1 MTEQL
6 EVINTNLENDDV
18 KLNSDLDHIDMIL
31 TGYETYLSNIS
42 LKELSG
48 CEKYYLNVG
57 MCYGISGSEGGFW
70 DKVKETASKTY
81 EMLKNIIKNIISYFT
96 GDGQRAIDD
105 SKNELGDVIK
115 ALKELNT
122 NIPIPEGSKLLK
134 AERYFKPPS
143 VEGLDEESIKT
154 VNTEINK
161 IDSIVKAVVSS
172 DRVGPLVTQ
181 LEVLGN
187 ASVSSAQVITDLI
200 KKISKEADT
209 SIEKMKT
216 PGIPKEGEVKEVQ
229 DSKKQETQE
238 DIKQA
243 KTKTNNTKKLAS
255 IRNKFLAPSK
265 VVIGLRNEVEK
276 LKNDKSFKE

>member
-6 EVINTNLENDDV
+6 EVINTNLENENV
-18 KLNSDLDHIDMIL
+18 TINNDLEHINMIL
-31 TGYETYLSNIS
+31 SGYEAYLNNVT

-48 CEKYYLNVG
+48 SERYFLNVG
-57 MCYGISGSEGGFW
+57 MCYGISGTEVGFW

-81 EMLKNIIKNIISYFT
+81 EMLKNIIRNIISYFT

-105 SKNELGDVIK
+105 SKNDLSDTIK
-115 ALKELNT
+115 ALKELDP

-143 VEGLDEESIKT
+143 VEGLDEESIKV
-154 VNTEINK
+154 VNSEINK
-161 IDSIVKAVVSS
+161 LETIIKAVVSS
-172 DRVGPLVTQ
+172 DKIGPLVTQ
-181 LEVLGN
+181 LEALGN

-209 SIEKMKT
+209 SIEKMKS
-216 PGIPKEGEVKEVQ
+216 PDIPKENDTKEVQ
-229 DSKKQETQE
+229 DGKKQETQE

-243 KTKTNNTKKLAS
+243 KTKTNNTKKLAA

-276 LKNDKSFKE
+276 LKDDKSFKE

>member
-6 EVINTNLENDDV
+6 EVINTNLENENV
-18 KLNSDLDHIDMIL
+18 TINNDLEHINMIL
-31 TGYETYLSNIS
+31 SGYEAYLNNVT

-48 CEKYYLNVG
+48 SERYFLNVG
-57 MCYGISGSEGGFW
+57 MCYGISGTEAGFW

-81 EMLKNIIKNIISYFT
+81 EMLKNIIRNIISYFT

-105 SKNELGDVIK
+105 SKNDLSDTIK
-115 ALKELNT
+115 ALKELDP

-143 VEGLDEESIKT
+143 VEGLDEESIKV
-154 VNTEINK
+154 VNSEINK
-161 IDSIVKAVVSS
+161 LETIIKAVVSS
-172 DRVGPLVTQ
+172 DKIGPLVTQ
-181 LEVLGN
+181 LEALGN

-209 SIEKMKT
+209 SIEKMKS
-216 PGIPKEGEVKEVQ
+216 PDIPKENDTKEVQ
-229 DSKKQETQE
+229 DGKKQETQE

-243 KTKTNNTKKLAS
+243 KTKTNNTKKLAA

-276 LKNDKSFKE
+276 LKDDKSFKE